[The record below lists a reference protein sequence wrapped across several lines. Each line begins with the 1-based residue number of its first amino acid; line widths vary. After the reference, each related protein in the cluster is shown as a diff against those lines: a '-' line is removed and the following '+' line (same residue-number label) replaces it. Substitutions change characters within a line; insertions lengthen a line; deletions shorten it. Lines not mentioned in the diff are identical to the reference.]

1 MKTIISIVSLGLGL
15 IIPGISSEREVFNA
29 GKKQELLSSTAA
41 YALEAED
48 VQLLDALKKAGWDPS
63 KKLGQ
68 MPDQDLYLNYTP
80 LTFSTLVGAQG
91 GVRWL
96 LESCGLSPDS
106 RDGNLDRPIDVLLRD
121 ANRTND
127 AFSPTEDEI
136 NKLLPL
142 LERKSQ
148 PKEEQAIEETCVS
161 VVGKFGSAHY
171 TLQSVNGAPAPD
183 LWRQYGK
190 DLEKIYALEE
200 RSQEDVGEERKQ
212 PKNVTL
218 KVRWDKVAVDE
229 YRFSVS
235 SGDNGWGGGVSGV
248 IYHKYGYW
256 LTKGIKYW
264 DS

>member
-1 MKTIISIVSLGLGL
+1 MKTIISIVALGLGL
-15 IIPGISSEREVFNA
+15 IIPGISSGREVFNA
-29 GKKQELLSSTAA
+29 GKKQELLSTTAA

-48 VQLLDALKKAGWDPS
+48 VQLLDALKKAGWDPT

-68 MPDQDLYLNYTP
+68 MPDQDLYLKCTP
-80 LTFSTLVGAQG
+80 LTFSTLVGAEG

-96 LESCGLSPDS
+96 LESCGLSPYS

-121 ANRTND
+121 ANRTKD

-136 NKLLPL
+136 KKLLPL

-148 PKEEQAIEETCVS
+148 PEEEQAIEETCVS

-171 TLQSVNGAPAPD
+171 TLQSVNGAPAPE

-190 DLEKIYALEE
+190 SLEKTYALED
-200 RSQEDVGEERKQ
+200 RSEENVGEEKKQ
-212 PKNVTL
+212 PKNVSL
-218 KVRWDKVAVDE
+218 KVRWDKISPGE
-229 YRFSVS
+229 YRFSFS
-235 SGDNGWGGGVSGV
+235 KDDHGWGGGVSGTV
-248 IYHKYGYW
+248 YHKYGYW
-256 LTKGIKYW
+256 LTKDVKNW